1 MSDMSRHDPAL
12 ELLRDLD
19 PKVTL
24 SPEAKRRI
32 AAHIENSVARSWSRW
47 LWAAAP
53 CAAALALFLVRTTRH
68 PQATQ
73 SDGTQA
79 FVVPACAV
87 SRVADGDRFAAALV
101 GPADAEVGG
110 VKRQSMVLH
119 SGRLIVHAK
128 QQSVEVVG
136 PDARVTV
143 APSSVAEIEVRDLH
157 MVRVAVYSGRA
168 SVEVTSMKSTLAIP
182 VGSTW
187 TGGDVHLTEPR
198 DSEQARQILE
208 PATGPAQLCP
218 APATGAPT
226 AMPSAEPVLP
236 PAIHRVREPRPSHA
250 EVVAAPIATPSPASN
265 GSPATEEARELADA
279 IHSLRTD
286 HDPRSALA
294 LLDALPRGTTFADE
308 IALVRVEALLALG
321 NRSGALATLDAMSLP
336 DLPRGEDLLVL
347 RGDLRAEA
355 KRWPDAI
362 NDYTRGMASSTPDLA
377 ERSQF
382 RRAQCRMAMGE
393 TTLGSSELRA
403 YLQRFPRG
411 AFVKDALRLL
421 SR

>member
-1 MSDMSRHDPAL
+1 
-12 ELLRDLD
+12 
-19 PKVTL
+19 
-24 SPEAKRRI
+24 
-32 AAHIENSVARSWSRW
+32 
-47 LWAAAP
+47 
-53 CAAALALFLVRTTRH
+53 LFFVRTARH
-68 PQATQ
+68 PQASQ

-87 SRVADGDRFAAALV
+87 ARVADGEWFAAALV

-110 VKRQSMVLH
+110 VNRQSIVLH
-119 SGRLIVHAK
+119 SGRLVLRAK
-128 QQSVEVVG
+128 QQSIEVVG

-143 APSSVAEIEVRDLH
+143 ALSSVAEIEVRDLH

-168 SVEVTSMKSTLAIP
+168 SVKLTTMKSTLAIP
-182 VGSTW
+182 VGSSW
-187 TGGDVHLTEPR
+187 TGGDVHPTEPR
-198 DSEQARQILE
+198 DAEQARQILE

-226 AMPSAEPVLP
+226 ATPSAEPVLL
-236 PAIHRVREPRPSHA
+236 PALHRVREARPSHA
-250 EVVAAPIATPSPASN
+250 EVVAAAPIATSPIAS
-265 GSPATEEARELADA
+265 SAPPATEEARELADA

-308 IALVRVEALLALG
+308 VALVRVEALLDLG

-336 DLPRGEDLLVL
+336 DIPRGEELVVL

-355 KRWPDAI
+355 KRWPEAI
-362 NDYTRGMASSTPDLA
+362 NDYTRGIASSTPELA
-377 ERSQF
+377 ERSLF

-393 TTLGSSELRA
+393 TALGSSELRA
-403 YLQRFPRG
+403 YLRRFPRG